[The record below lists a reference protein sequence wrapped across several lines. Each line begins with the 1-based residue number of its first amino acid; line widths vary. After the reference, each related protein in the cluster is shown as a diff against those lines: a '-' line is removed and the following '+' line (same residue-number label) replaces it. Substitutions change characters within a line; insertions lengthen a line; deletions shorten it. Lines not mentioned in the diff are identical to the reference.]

1 VIVASHNMCAHQ
13 SVVSVVVVVKSC
25 NRIARSSFARFFVA
39 LCVLVSK
46 NKSSEFITTTLRVR
60 PHARAREHTRTHAQ
74 KKEDMRRFFTHQFFD
89 CLFFLLVLSYVRI
102 APYTKVEESFNTQA
116 VHDVIFHA
124 NELDRWDHKE
134 FPGVV
139 PRTFVGPLLLGKTTK
154 VIARVMESVAN
165 SNAATKS
172 LFRNERIWGELK
184 HVVETTLNAEET
196 FGRTKM
202 HYQVIMRMI
211 LGAASTFS
219 LHRFH
224 SVVGKN
230 FGNGVAACA
239 SVLTLAQFHLAFYAS
254 RPLPNIFAFVLT
266 TFALSL
272 WLEERKGLRISR
284 SVLDAM
290 AVALVSMVVVVF
302 RCDNILLLAP
312 LGLHVTLFRATGLYD
327 ASLRIIGNVMSMVT
341 AMVIFA
347 YVSITID
354 SKYWDKEYLWPEWEV
369 LSFNNPMGANQ
380 SQQYGT
386 KPFLWYAYSALPR
399 MLLIAYPLS
408 MYGFMYERRCRPAFA
423 IASFFVFAYSFLGH
437 KELRFLF
444 PILPLFNFCAACGM
458 HRLNLNR
465 KKSTV
470 VTLLHALAW
479 LGVLFSCA
487 ISVGLFANASVANYP
502 GGEAL
507 AAFHQLN
514 PERGASGRVRIH
526 IDNHCAQTGA
536 SRFGQVYHDHN
547 VILYNKRSDY
557 GDESHLRAMLHDD
570 GSRGY
575 DWLINENE
583 DIPGYESVRDISG
596 FTGVQLNKKF
606 PFWPPL
612 LVKRDVR
619 VKVWKRSNE
628 QE

>member
-1 VIVASHNMCAHQ
+1 
-13 SVVSVVVVVKSC
+13 
-25 NRIARSSFARFFVA
+25 
-39 LCVLVSK
+39 
-46 NKSSEFITTTLRVR
+46 
-60 PHARAREHTRTHAQ
+60 
-74 KKEDMRRFFTHQFFD
+74 
-89 CLFFLLVLSYVRI
+89 VLSYVRI

-124 NELDRWDHKE
+124 DELDRWDHKE

-154 VIARVMESVAN
+154 AIARVMESVAN

-184 HVVETTLNAEET
+184 HAVETTSLNPEEET

-239 SVLTLAQFHLAFYAS
+239 SVLALAQFHLAFYAS

-272 WLEERKGLRISR
+272 WLEDRKGLRISR

-290 AVALVSMVVVVF
+290 AVALVSVVVVVF

-312 LGLHVTLFRATGLYD
+312 LGIHVTLFRATGLYD
-327 ASLRIIGNVMSMVT
+327 ASLRIFGNVMAMVT

-386 KPFLWYAYSALPR
+386 KPFFWYAYSALPR

-479 LGVLFSCA
+479 LGVIFSCA

-514 PERGASGRVRIH
+514 PERGAAGRVRIH

-536 SRFGQVYHDHN
+536 SRFGQVYHDRN

-575 DWLINENE
+575 DWLINENK

-612 LVKRDVR
+612 LVKRGVR

-628 QE
+628 QEWTPPSIASPKL